1 MGIFDVDID
10 TIDTDIFKIKYNSC
24 QTTAYKGYEMVKI
37 RSRNNWYKSKTKY
50 FVIFSFEENT
60 IYVNHIIGH
69 VVQEKELKYNN
80 LTAYDVD
87 CIIQKYSNQLL
98 TEEFDYPY
106 IEYY

>member
-1 MGIFDVDID
+1 MGLFDVDID

-24 QTTAYKGYEMVKI
+24 QATAYKGYEMVKI
-37 RSRNNWYKSKTKY
+37 RSRGNCYKSKTKY
-50 FVIFSFEENT
+50 FIIFSFEENT
-60 IYVNHIIGH
+60 IYVNHIVGH
-69 VVQEKELKYNN
+69 VVQTKELKYNN